1 MSNYPQLVLQISN
14 KFSRDGRMITTRD
27 TPSIPVFYVK
37 TDAAGKKNLAPVLDG
52 KDTDPQYR
60 SGESEYETKYDE
72 VYDSNGTPLGVNA
85 YSEDIRK
92 YRPAQFV
99 TDPET
104 GITYQRSAYGNII
117 PNINDAYKWVNATY
131 PDLVSSLPSSG
142 SATKLDNGQLPPIP
156 NESKEATEK
165 YWRAVNHY
173 NEVLENIMARDQ
185 QNGIGGKIR
194 RRRRQKR
201 TTLRKR
207 RTASKRRR
215 NKSRRR
221 K

>member
-1 MSNYPQLVLQISN
+1 MSNYPQLILQISN
-14 KFSRDGRMITTRD
+14 KFARDGRMITTRD
-27 TPSIPVFYVK
+27 TPSIPVFYMK
-37 TDAAGKKNLAPVLDG
+37 TDATGKKILVPVLDG
-52 KDTDPQYR
+52 KDNDPQYR
-60 SGESEYETKYDE
+60 SGESEYVTKYDE

-92 YRPAQFV
+92 YRPVQFV

-173 NEVLENIMARDQ
+173 NEVLENIMARDK
-185 QNGIGGKIR
+185 QNRIGGKIR
-194 RRRRQKR
+194 RRQKR
-201 TTLRKR
+201 KTYRKR
-207 RTASKRRR
+207 GKTSRRRR

>member
-27 TPSIPVFYVK
+27 TPSIPVFYMK
-37 TDAAGKKNLAPVLDG
+37 TDATGKKILVPVLDG
-52 KDTDPQYR
+52 KDNDPQYR

-117 PNINDAYKWVNATY
+117 PNINDAYKWVNTTY

-173 NEVLENIMARDQ
+173 NETLQNIMARDK
-185 QNGIGGKIR
+185 QNGVGGKIR
-194 RRRRQKR
+194 RRQKR
-201 TTLRKR
+201 KTYRKR
-207 RTASKRRR
+207 GKTSKRAA
-215 NKSRRR
+215 SRRR
-221 K
+221 SRR